1 MRLDGTRAI
10 ARRCLHCPLDPARRR
25 VYALQMQSNGP
36 AKMQRKAFF
45 QLAVALF
52 LSGLSFHASAVWVR
66 LMALGPNRAELRIN
80 QTPLRVMYAGE
91 TSPEGV
97 RLVAVTRDFAQIEAN
112 GFSYRLTLGQRIEPM
127 VVLEA
132 DRGGHYA
139 TELVVN
145 GQRIAAL
152 VDTGATTVALNRTVA
167 ERLGLDY
174 RRGRLIKM
182 STANGVAE
190 AYLITL
196 NEVQMGP
203 IVLRGIDATVS
214 ALPHSPPVTLLGMSF
229 LRRLELVTDGR
240 QLKLMQLR

>member
-1 MRLDGTRAI
+1 MRCSKTFSR
-10 ARRCLHCPLDPARRR
+10 
-25 VYALQMQSNGP
+25 
-36 AKMQRKAFF
+36 
-45 QLAVALF
+45 LAVALF
-52 LSGLSFHASAVWVR
+52 LGGFALHANAVWVR
-66 LMALGPNRAELRIN
+66 LMGLGPNRAELQIN

-112 GFSYRLTLGQRIEPM
+112 GFSYRLSLGQRIEPM
-127 VVLEA
+127 VVLDA

-152 VDTGATTVALNRTVA
+152 VDTGASTVAFNRTEA
-167 ERLGLDY
+167 DRIGLDY
-174 RRGRLIKM
+174 RRGRLIRLR
-182 STANGVAE
+182 TANGDAE

-203 IVLRGIDATVS
+203 IVLRGVEATVS
-214 ALPHSPPVTLLGMSF
+214 LQPNSPPITLLGMSF